1 MTRRTMGLLITLALG
16 LLVAPPAAVVQPMG
30 KVPRIGVLVPG
41 EAPSSQEPNLAAFR
55 RALQHLGYREGQ
67 TIAVEYRYAHGEAAR
82 FGELVAELVARQVD
96 IMVVGSGR
104 AALAAKQATQ
114 TIPIVVA
121 GAADPVGIG
130 LVASFARPGGNVTG
144 VAVHPSAEFAGKW
157 VELLKAAAPQI
168 SHVAFLYHD
177 PANPVIARHVHDLH
191 LATQALG
198 LTLQPLEVRELD
210 QLDRAFAALSQ
221 KEGSALLVLGEPF
234 FFPHRSRIPALV
246 AMYRLPAIYVF
257 RLFVD
262 AGGLMS
268 SGVSLSDVWRRAA
281 SYVDKILKGAKPA
294 DLPVD
299 QPMKFE
305 LVINLKTAQALGL
318 TIPPTLLFQADEVL
332 R

>member
-1 MTRRTMGLLITLALG
+1 MKCSIIVLLVTLALS
-16 LLVAPPAAVVQPMG
+16 LLVAPPAAVQPMG
-30 KVPRIGVLVPG
+30 NVPRIGVLVPG
-41 EAPSSQEPNLAAFR
+41 EAPSPQEPTLATFR
-55 RALQHLGYREGQ
+55 HALQHLGYLEGQ

-82 FGELVAELVARQVD
+82 FGELAAELVARQVD
-96 IMVVGSGR
+96 ILVVGSGR

-144 VAVHPSAEFAGKW
+144 VAVHAGAEFAGKW

-234 FFPHRSRIPALV
+234 FFPHRSQIPALV
-246 AMYRLPAIYVF
+246 ATYRLPAIYVF

-268 SGVSLSDVWRRAA
+268 YGVSLSDVWRRAA

-294 DLPVD
+294 DLPVE
-299 QPMKFE
+299 QPTTFE
-305 LVINLKTAQALGL
+305 LVINLKTAKELGL
-318 TIPPTLLFQADEVL
+318 TIPPTLLFQADEVI